1 MVLRLRSGV
10 LAMVLLPLAALAA
23 EPRLPVPAPVKGSLL
38 ERHEAAEGDSR
49 FDFRLQ
55 DMGSVPGPVPGSRI
69 HKMRDFENRVSCY
82 VFIPE
87 GSKASG
93 GSVSCV
99 KD

>member
-1 MVLRLRSGV
+1 MVVR
-10 LAMVLLPLAALAA
+10 AMLLLLIPVTALAA
-23 EPRLPVPAPVKGSLL
+23 EPRLPVPTPVKGGLL
-38 ERHEAAEGDSR
+38 ERQVVAEGDAR

-55 DMGSVPGPVPGSRI
+55 DLGSVPGPVAGSRI

-82 VFIPE
+82 VFVPE
-87 GSKASG
+87 GAKPNG